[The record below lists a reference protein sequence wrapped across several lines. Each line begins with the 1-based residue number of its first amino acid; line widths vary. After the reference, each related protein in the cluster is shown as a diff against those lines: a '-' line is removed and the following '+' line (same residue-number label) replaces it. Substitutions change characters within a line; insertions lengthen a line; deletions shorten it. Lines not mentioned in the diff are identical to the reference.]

1 MQYRDTPCLML
12 KWEGSEESH
21 SFCLSRGWIDAD
33 HLGDG
38 MMVPKE
44 RPTLPSAPHIR
55 AVRRDE
61 LAACAELIRA
71 SFLTVAEEF
80 GFTVQNAPRFTAF
93 AVDAKR
99 LTREYDQGRPMLVCC
114 DEGGDPI
121 GFCSLCE
128 KDSQTVELNH
138 LCVHPSSRHQKLGR
152 ALLLQACRESMVRG
166 YRHMTIGIVEE
177 NQRLRAWYEKY
188 GFVHTGTYQF
198 DFFPFTCGYM
208 KKQLYGDDA

>member
-1 MQYRDTPCLML
+1 
-12 KWEGSEESH
+12 
-21 SFCLSRGWIDAD
+21 
-33 HLGDG
+33 
-38 MMVPKE
+38 
-44 RPTLPSAPHIR
+44 
-55 AVRRDE
+55 
-61 LAACAELIRA
+61 
-71 SFLTVAEEF
+71 
-80 GFTVQNAPRFTAF
+80 
-93 AVDAKR
+93 
-99 LTREYDQGRPMLVCC
+99 MLVCC
-114 DEGGDPI
+114 SEGGEPI

-152 ALLLQACRESMVRG
+152 ALLLQACREAMVRG

-188 GFVHTGTYQF
+188 GFVHTGTYKF